1 MLPPAVV
8 DTARNGVRVAI
19 GERREL
25 LRHEIADLKEQCG
38 VRGTLHGTPY
48 LQAVKQRVASE
59 LKIRANLA
67 WQGWARALATQPSV
81 PLTDLRSTLIG
92 EIERPVRTD
101 AESADLAEYYFEA
114 KRLARALG
122 EPADTLARMQQQ
134 AVEEIAAEVD
144 FAILEAT
151 KTQPA
156 GAQTAMFSFSAPMDV
171 VQTGAGATASVQQTL
186 GATDREAILHALQAV
201 EQAIARATELTLTD
215 RTQIAEVVVE
225 LRDELAKPQPSLLQL
240 RSGLVGIATPIQTL
254 GAGAAAYQLVKGAL
268 ALLGV
273 HLP

>member
-1 MLPPAVV
+1 MLPAAVV

-19 GERREL
+19 DERREL
-25 LRHEIADLKEQCG
+25 LRHEIADLKEQYAL
-38 VRGTLHGTPY
+38 RGTLHGTPY

-59 LKIRANLA
+59 LTIRANLA
-67 WQGWARALATQPSV
+67 WQRWARALATQPSV
-81 PLTDLRSTLIG
+81 PLADLRSTLIG

-114 KRLARALG
+114 KRLASALG

-134 AVEEIAAEVD
+134 AVEQVAAEVD

-156 GAQTAMFSFSAPMDV
+156 GAQTAMFSFYAPIGV

-186 GATDREAILHALQAV
+186 GATDRDTILHALQAV
-201 EQAIARATELTLTD
+201 EQAIALATALARTD
-215 RTQIAEVVVE
+215 RTQITDVVVE
-225 LRDELAKPQPSLLQL
+225 LRDELTRPQPNLLRL
-240 RSGLVGIATPIQTL
+240 RSGLVDIATPIQTL
-254 GAGAAAYQLVKGAL
+254 GAAAYQLVKGAL

-273 HLP
+273 RLP

>member
-1 MLPPAVV
+1 MLPAVVV

-19 GERREL
+19 AERREL
-25 LRHEIADLKEQCG
+25 LRHEIADLKEQYG
-38 VRGTLHGTPY
+38 MRGTLHGTPY

-59 LKIRANLA
+59 LKIRASLA
-67 WQGWARALATQPSV
+67 WQRWARSLATQPSV
-81 PLTDLRSTLIG
+81 PLADLRSTLIG

-114 KRLARALG
+114 KRLASALG
-122 EPADTLARMQQQ
+122 EPADTLARMQQK
-134 AVEEIAAEVD
+134 AVEQVAVEVD

-156 GAQTAMFSFSAPMDV
+156 GAQTAMFNVYEPIGV

-186 GATDREAILHALQAV
+186 GATDRETILHALQAV
-201 EQAIARATELTLTD
+201 VQAIAPATELAPTD
-215 RTQIAEVVVE
+215 RTQITEVVVE
-225 LRDELAKPQPSLLQL
+225 LRDELAKPQPNFL
-240 RSGLVGIATPIQTL
+240 RLKSGLVGIATTIQTL
-254 GAGAAAYQLVKGAL
+254 GAAAAAYQLVKGAL

-273 HLP
+273 HFP

>member
-8 DTARNGVRVAI
+8 DTARNGLRVAI

-25 LRHEIADLKEQCG
+25 LRHEIADLKEQYG
-38 VRGTLHGTPY
+38 MRGTLHGTPY

-67 WQGWARALATQPSV
+67 WQRWARALATQPSV
-81 PLTDLRSTLIG
+81 PLADLRSTLIG

-114 KRLARALG
+114 KRFASALG
-122 EPADTLARMQQQ
+122 EPADTLARMQQEAIEQ
-134 AVEEIAAEVD
+134 VAPEVE

-156 GAQTAMFSFSAPMDV
+156 GAQTAMFSFYPPIGV

-186 GATDREAILHALQAV
+186 GATDRETRLHALQAV
-201 EQAIARATELTLTD
+201 EQAIAPAIDLAPTD
-215 RTQIAEVVVE
+215 RTQITAVVVA
-225 LRDELAKPQPSLLQL
+225 LRDELAKPQPNLLRL
-240 RSGLVGIATPIQTL
+240 RSGLVGIAPTIQTR
-254 GAGAAAYQLVKGAL
+254 GAAAAAYQLVKGAL

-273 HLP
+273 HLT